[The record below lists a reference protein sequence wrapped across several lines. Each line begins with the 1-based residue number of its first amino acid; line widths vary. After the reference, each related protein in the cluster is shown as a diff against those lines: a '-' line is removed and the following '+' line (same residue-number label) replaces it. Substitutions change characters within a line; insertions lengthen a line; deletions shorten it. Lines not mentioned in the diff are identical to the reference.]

1 MGGYSLAH
9 YTHVSGPLAM
19 VIAGLITGNQ
29 GKTLGMSS
37 ITAEYVDKFWE
48 LADEI
53 LNAILFVLIGL
64 ELLIINTDQKIIF
77 IGIIIIFITLLIRY
91 ISVYIPSLF
100 IRLKE
105 ELNQKTI
112 LILTW
117 GGLRGGISIAL
128 ALSIPTELGKDI
140 WVTIT
145 YVIVCFSILVQGM
158 TIGKFVNL
166 LNKKG

>member
-1 MGGYSLAH
+1 
-9 YTHVSGPLAM
+9 
-19 VIAGLITGNQ
+19 
-29 GKTLGMSS
+29 MSD

-48 LADEI
+48 LIDEI

-64 ELLIINTDQKIIF
+64 ELLIIETSKTIF
-77 IGIIIIFITLLIRY
+77 IVSFILIGIVLLTRY
-91 ISVYIPSLF
+91 FSVYIPSLL

-105 ELNQKTI
+105 KMTRKTLI
-112 LILTW
+112 ILTW

-128 ALSIPTELGKDI
+128 ALSIPISLNRDI

-158 TIGKFVNL
+158 TIGKIA
-166 LNKKG
+166 KSSE